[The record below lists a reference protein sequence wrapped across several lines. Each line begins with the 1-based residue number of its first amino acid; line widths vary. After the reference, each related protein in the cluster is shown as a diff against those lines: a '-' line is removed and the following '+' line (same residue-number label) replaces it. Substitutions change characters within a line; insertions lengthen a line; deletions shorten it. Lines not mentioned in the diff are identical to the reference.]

1 MSNAAR
7 KQSPAMKISDLTPQ
21 ERAAILILT
30 PQARK
35 EALLR
40 AARDKAASVIESEE
54 GCNAAD

>member
-7 KQSPAMKISDLTPQ
+7 KQSPAMKLTDLTPQ

-30 PQARK
+30 PQERK

-40 AARDKAASVIESEE
+40 AAIDKAAQLVEDREE
-54 GCNAAD
+54 AVA